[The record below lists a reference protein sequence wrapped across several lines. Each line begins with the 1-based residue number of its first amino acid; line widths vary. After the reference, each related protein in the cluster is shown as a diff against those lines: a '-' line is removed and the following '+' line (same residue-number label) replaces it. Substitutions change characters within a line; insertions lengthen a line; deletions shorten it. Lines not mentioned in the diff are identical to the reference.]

1 MPALRVSFRV
11 LVPPM
16 KVGVAPSTGPLV
28 PCWTVR
34 LWASGELLVKLIVT
48 VPAFARSVL
57 LVNFK
62 APDGSAAIASEL
74 LALAEDEAADVAD
87 VLDVAGELVALLL
100 LAGGLAA
107 ELLLLLPLEPPQ
119 ALMPSARAIA
129 TSVNLGVLCTSH
141 ISLLFV
147 QLTR

>member
-1 MPALRVSFRV
+1 
-11 LVPPM
+11 M

-48 VPAFARSVL
+48 VPAFAVSVL

-62 APDGSAAIASEL
+62 APDGSAAIESEL

-87 VLDVAGELVALLL
+87 VLDVAGELVAVLL

-107 ELLLLLPLEPPQ
+107 EVLLLLLLPLEPPQ

>member
-1 MPALRVSFRV
+1 
-11 LVPPM
+11 M

-48 VPAFARSVL
+48 VPAFAVSVL

-87 VLDVAGELVALLL
+87 VLDVAGELVAVLL

-107 ELLLLLPLEPPQ
+107 ELLLLLLLPLEPPQ

>member
-1 MPALRVSFRV
+1 MN
-11 LVPPM
+11 
-16 KVGVAPSTGPLV
+16 VGVAPSTGPLV

-48 VPAFARSVL
+48 VPAFAVSEL
-57 LVNFK
+57 LVNFN
-62 APDGSAAIASEL
+62 APDGSAATASEL
-74 LALAEDEAADVAD
+74 LAPPDDGAADVAD
-87 VLDVAGELVALLL
+87 VLDVAGELVAVL
-100 LAGGLAA
+100 LADELAA
-107 ELLLLLPLEPPQ
+107 ALLVLLLLPLEPPQ

-129 TSVNLGVLCTSH
+129 TSVNLGILSTSH

>member
-1 MPALRVSFRV
+1 MN
-11 LVPPM
+11 
-16 KVGVAPSTGPLV
+16 VGVAPSTGPLV

-48 VPAFARSVL
+48 VPAFAVSVL

-62 APDGSAAIASEL
+62 APDGSAAIESEL

-87 VLDVAGELVALLL
+87 VLDVAGELVAVLL

-107 ELLLLLPLEPPQ
+107 ELLLLLLLPLEPPQ

>member
-1 MPALRVSFRV
+1 
-11 LVPPM
+11 M

-48 VPAFARSVL
+48 VPAFAVSVL
-57 LVNFK
+57 VVNFK

-107 ELLLLLPLEPPQ
+107 ELLLLLLPLEPPQ

>member
-1 MPALRVSFRV
+1 
-11 LVPPM
+11 M

-48 VPAFARSVL
+48 VPAFAVSVL
-57 LVNFK
+57 VVNFK
-62 APDGSAAIASEL
+62 APDGSAAIESEL
-74 LALAEDEAADVAD
+74 LALAEDGAADVAD
-87 VLDVAGELVALLL
+87 VLDVAGELVAVLL

-107 ELLLLLPLEPPQ
+107 ELLLLLLPLEPPQ